1 MAFDPTL
8 PQTNAPIVSA
18 ELRAQFN
25 ALQDQI
31 TALQQQMASR
41 AGRPIFNELDP
52 GYHNPPTT
60 DDLVAIQTFIN
71 DLVQQLV
78 Q

>member
-1 MAFDPTL
+1 MAFDATL

-31 TALQQQMASR
+31 TVLQQQMVSR
-41 AGRPIFNELDP
+41 AHRPSPSEFDP
-52 GYHNPPTT
+52 GFSDPPTSA
-60 DDLVAIQTFIN
+60 DLLAIQTFIN
-71 DLVQQLV
+71 DLVQQLT

>member
-1 MAFDPTL
+1 MLAGEMR
-8 PQTNAPIVSA
+8 S
-18 ELRAQFN
+18 QFN

-41 AGRPIFNELDP
+41 AHQPSPSEFDP
-52 GYHNPPTT
+52 GFSDPPTSA
-60 DDLVAIQTFIN
+60 DLLAIQTFIN
-71 DLVQQLV
+71 DLVQQLI